1 MRKRGTVC
9 PLFKLRV
16 VGITRNRKDSTN
28 RSSTQLREAA
38 MSNFFYFKT
47 TQGNASLLKTFF
59 AMIENFLRF
68 QLARKSITL
77 LFLFQNV
84 LAPFRMPQAPI
95 ESYYGQ
101 RYDIFFIHSKH
112 FRPFFV
118 CGTIFS
124 VFPTDWHVPHRKGGW
139 TSCCASR
146 SWSSALTVHHQPRKK
161 AQSPWWT
168 LCLYIYKYV

>member
-1 MRKRGTVC
+1 MKKRGTVC

-68 QLARKSITL
+68 QLTRKSITL

-95 ESYYGQ
+95 ESYYGAKI
-101 RYDIFFIHSKH
+101 RYLFHTFK
-112 FRPFFV
+112 
-118 CGTIFS
+118 T
-124 VFPTDWHVPHRKGGW
+124 FPTFFRLRHNFLCIPDRLAYATSQGRMNQLLREQELVFSPYRASPTTKKGTKPVMDFVP
-139 TSCCASR
+139 
-146 SWSSALTVHHQPRKK
+146 
-161 AQSPWWT
+161 
-168 LCLYIYKYV
+168 LYIKYV